1 LEGALKR
8 FEGKVQFVLYP
19 FVLNSRSEV
28 ATEAALC
35 AGEQGRFWD
44 FHRLLFRRQAQW
56 SHIVNPLD
64 RLLEFATDLH
74 LDTAALASCVKS
86 DRMLKLI
93 KADLAYGA
101 SLQVQ
106 STPTLFVNNERI
118 IGARPEVELVRVIQQ
133 ELTRAQRPTP

>member
-1 LEGALKR
+1 MEGALKR

-35 AGEQGRFWD
+35 AGEQGKFWD
-44 FHRLLFRRQAQW
+44 FHRMLFRRQAQW
-56 SHIVNPLD
+56 SHIANPLN

-74 LDTAALASCVKS
+74 LDTAVLESCVKS

-93 KADLAYGA
+93 KADLDYGA

-106 STPTLFVNNERI
+106 STPTLFINNERI
-118 IGARPEVELVRVIQQ
+118 IGARPEVELVRIIQQ
-133 ELTRAQRPTP
+133 ELARARRPTS

>member
-1 LEGALKR
+1 MEGALKR

-35 AGEQGRFWD
+35 AGEQGKFWD
-44 FHRLLFRRQAQW
+44 FHRMLFRRQAQW
-56 SHIVNPLD
+56 SHIANPLN

-74 LDTAALASCVKS
+74 LDTAVLESCVKS

-93 KADLAYGA
+93 KADLDYGA

-106 STPTLFVNNERI
+106 STPTLFINNERI
-118 IGARPEVELVRVIQQ
+118 IGARPEVELVRLIQQ
-133 ELTRAQRPTP
+133 ELARARRPTS